1 MNYDVI
7 IVGAG
12 SAGAVLANRLTED
25 PERSVLLLEAGPDY
39 PDFELLPD
47 ELKYGYASG
56 VDLTVSDHNWK
67 YTARANSVADTM
79 LVPRGKVTGGTSA
92 INGQVFLR
100 GIPEDYDTWAS
111 WGNDEWGFKS
121 VFSYLRKLEND
132 QDFRDDFHNSEGPIL
147 ARRFKRETWLPPQVA
162 FFNACRSAGFPE
174 CPDHNHPQAIGVG
187 PIPFNNPNGIRWSTA
202 LGYVNPARH
211 RLNLTIRPDCFV
223 HRVIFKGKRATG
235 LQVESGGEDFIVEG
249 NEIIL
254 SCGAIG
260 SPHLLLL
267 SGIGPAGHLSAMG
280 IEAVADVPG
289 VGQNLK
295 EHPTVYMTWR
305 AKKVIPQD
313 GKAPRQQVMLRL
325 TTPSSDRRNDAKI
338 GARSFATERIER
350 MGESLKP
357 VFLGMTPGL
366 HAVRSA
372 GEIRLTSADP
382 HIQPFIDYRL
392 LEDPFDRRRLRET
405 VQLCLKLAEYADY
418 QELLGER
425 VNPKEP
431 DLASD
436 KTLDQWMMRGVTGG
450 HVTCTC
456 KMGPASD
463 PMAVVDQYGKVY
475 GIEGL
480 RVVDASIM
488 PSTTRANTNVT
499 TMMIGERIAD
509 FIRHGK

>member
-249 NEIIL
+249 
-254 SCGAIG
+254 
-260 SPHLLLL
+260 
-267 SGIGPAGHLSAMG
+267 
-280 IEAVADVPG
+280 
-289 VGQNLK
+289 
-295 EHPTVYMTWR
+295 
-305 AKKVIPQD
+305 
-313 GKAPRQQVMLRL
+313 
-325 TTPSSDRRNDAKI
+325 
-338 GARSFATERIER
+338 ER
-350 MGESLKP
+350 
-357 VFLGMTPGL
+357 
-366 HAVRSA
+366 
-372 GEIRLTSADP
+372 
-382 HIQPFIDYRL
+382 DY
-392 LEDPFDRRRLRET
+392 P
-405 VQLCLKLAEYADY
+405 
-418 QELLGER
+418 
-425 VNPKEP
+425 
-431 DLASD
+431 
-436 KTLDQWMMRGVTGG
+436 
-450 HVTCTC
+450 
-456 KMGPASD
+456 
-463 PMAVVDQYGKVY
+463 
-475 GIEGL
+475 
-480 RVVDASIM
+480 
-488 PSTTRANTNVT
+488 
-499 TMMIGERIAD
+499 
-509 FIRHGK
+509 